1 MIWISRYELIPR
13 TRLNHRAAATPRRG
27 ALLRV
32 GSGFADLHPWPELG
46 DLDLDQQFELLRSGS
61 PTAQTRASLALAAI
75 DGEARERGVSLFEGL
90 EIPPSH
96 WPAAAGAVPP
106 GFDTVKVKCGPTTRR
121 VDLEPYSAQTLRL
134 DFNETL
140 ESIDAEPLGE
150 LRGLRIDFIE
160 DPVPYQAEAWRAL
173 KEKSGLRLAIDRQV
187 ATNGVDVLVHK
198 PALSGVE
205 LPEFSGEIVVTSYMD
220 HPVGQ
225 MGAAYVAAVHRDRL
239 SPRCGLFTHPL
250 FEADAFMDAIRS
262 DGSTILAPEGTGIGF
277 DEQLARLNW
286 TRLQ

>member
-1 MIWISRYELIPR
+1 MIWISRYELIPKA
-13 TRLNHRAAATPRRG
+13 RLNYRAAATPRRG

-46 DLDLDQQFELLRSGS
+46 DLELDEQLELLRAGQ
-61 PTAQTRASLALAAI
+61 PTTQTRASLGMAEI
-75 DGEARERGVSLFEGL
+75 DGRARERGVSAFEGL

-96 WPAAAGAVPP
+96 WPAAAGAMPP
-106 GFDTVKVKCGPTTRR
+106 GFDTVKIKCGPSTRR
-121 VDLEPYSAQTLRL
+121 IDLEPHSAQTLRL

-140 ESIDAEPLGE
+140 DSIDADALNQ
-150 LRGLRIDFIE
+150 LSGLRIDFLE
-160 DPVPYQAEAWRAL
+160 DPLPYRPEAWRAL
-173 KEKSGLRLAIDRQV
+173 KERFGLRLAIDRQV
-187 ATNGVDVLVHK
+187 AVEGVDVLVYK

-205 LPEFSGEIVVTSYMD
+205 LPEFPREIVVTSYMD

-225 MGAAYVAAVHRDRL
+225 MGAAYVAAAHRDRL

-250 FEADAFMDAIRS
+250 FEADPFLDAIRS
-262 DGSTILAPEGTGIGF
+262 KGSTILAPEGTGIGF
-277 DEQLARLNW
+277 DEQLERLNW